1 MNNPPDRTDDAPGP
15 DPAEAELVAYL
26 DGELGPDAAAAVE
39 ARLAADPA
47 YRDRADALRRP
58 FDLLD
63 FLPKPE
69 PSPDF
74 ATRTLATAQVAEPAV
89 SGTGTATASAVP
101 RSRPW
106 ARAAGITVAAG
117 LSLVAGYFAV
127 GALRPAP
134 PQPTPPTAEGLS
146 LADLRVVENLPL
158 YAVADDLPFVE
169 RLAAPDL
176 FGGEA
181 ADSTPGPA
189 PPPDKPTGKTL
200 DALAAAFRDLPTEQR
215 DRVRRFDR
223 ELHELP
229 ADRRDRLTQVLEC
242 YAAWLDRLPDA
253 ERAAVLAAPTAD
265 ARMLAVRTTRRSQW
279 VAALPAARR
288 EQLKKL
294 PPAERDATLWLWK
307 DEEDR
312 RRERWEDAAFQWE
325 AARLGRVGPL
335 EAEAVRKGVAAFAR
349 AAYRPDDPARPTRLN
364 GVEQTRLREALDLA
378 EKGGEWGPLGRA
390 VYQLARKYETLPE
403 PASGKPVLDFPDLW
417 SAAQRYFVRTKPK
430 ERLSSAV
437 GKWPDFALGV
447 AAEADRSKQLEVPPT
462 FALGPSRPAEF
473 KPEVRAFLPDL
484 RRKATAAEW
493 KALEGLE
500 GKWPAYPREL
510 VKLAKAHDLSVPGA
524 MPPGPPSA
532 WDKAFDPAR
541 RAAPKSGG

>member
-1 MNNPPDRTDDAPGP
+1 MTDDAPEP

-26 DGELGPDAAAAVE
+26 DGELDPAAAAAVE

-47 YRDRADALRRP
+47 YRDRLDALRRP
-58 FDLLD
+58 FLLLD

-74 ATRTLATAQVAEPAV
+74 ATRTLATAGAAVPASPRAGTTTASPAV
-89 SGTGTATASAVP
+89 PLARP
-101 RSRPW
+101 RSRAW
-106 ARAAGITVAAG
+106 AAGVVVAAG
-117 LSLVAGYFAV
+117 LSLAAGYLVA

-134 PQPTPPTAEGLS
+134 SPSAAPTAENLS
-146 LADLRVVENLPL
+146 LDDLRVVENLPL

-176 FGGEA
+176 FGEEA
-181 ADSTPGPA
+181 ADPTPGPA
-189 PPPDKPTGKTL
+189 PLPEKPTGKAL
-200 DALAAAFRDLPTEQR
+200 DALVAAFRDLPPEQR
-215 DRVRRFDR
+215 DRVRRLDR
-223 ELHELP
+223 DLHELP
-229 ADRRDRLTQVLEC
+229 ADRRDRLTGVLEC
-242 YAAWLDRLPDA
+242 YAAWLDRLPDG

-265 ARMLAVRTTRRSQW
+265 ARLVAVRAARRVQW
-279 VAALPAARR
+279 VASLPAARR
-288 EQLKKL
+288 EQLRTL
-294 PPAERDATLWLWK
+294 PPAERDATLWLWR

-325 AARLGRVGPL
+325 AVRLGRVGPL
-335 EAEAVRKGVAAFAR
+335 EAEAVRKEVAAFAR

-364 GVEQTRLREALDLA
+364 TAEQARLREALDLA
-378 EKGGEWGPLGRA
+378 EKGGEWWPLGRA
-390 VYQLARKYETLPE
+390 VYLLSKKYEMLPE

-417 SAAQRYFVRTKPK
+417 PAAQRYFARAKPK

-447 AAEADRSKQLEVPPT
+447 WVEAEKPKGPEVPPT
-462 FALGPSRPAEF
+462 FALGPSRPTEF

-484 RRKATAAEW
+484 RAKATAAEW
-493 KALEGLE
+493 QALGGLE

-510 VKLAKAHDLSVPGA
+510 IRLAKAHDLSVPGA

-541 RAAPKSGG
+541 RKG